1 MNRIIYWFFLLNIRF
16 FQILPFK
23 LLYIVSDMFYLLVYY
38 IIRYR
43 KKVVFKNLTN
53 SFPDYTPKQIEQIA
67 KGFYQHFCDITAE
80 SIKGFTMSRKQLL
93 ERYKVLNPEVSD
105 MYFSQRK
112 SIIQLASHY
121 CNWEWGILSVG
132 MQFQHETISL
142 YKKLKNQYVEKYAKK
157 QRERFGMKMLS
168 IYDTRASF
176 EEKKETP
183 IAYIMAADQSPS
195 NTKKAY
201 WLDFLNQDTACLHG
215 PENYSRMLNMPV
227 VYFNVKKVKRGYYTL
242 EVINIESEPATTAES
257 EITQRYMQTLEKSIK
272 QQPQYWLWSHKRWK
286 RNRPKP
292 EDS

>member
-1 MNRIIYWFFLLNIRF
+1 MNRIIYWFFLFNVRV
-16 FQILPFK
+16 FQILPFRM
-23 LLYIVSDMFYLLVYY
+23 LYILSDMFYLLVYY

-53 SFPDYTPKQIEQIA
+53 SFPEHNPKQTEKIA
-67 KGFYQHFCDITAE
+67 KRFYRHFCDITVE

-93 ERYKVLNPEVSD
+93 ERYKVLNSEVSD
-105 MYFSQRK
+105 AYFSQGK

-142 YKKLKNQYVEKYAKK
+142 YKQLKNQYVEKYAKK

-176 EEKKETP
+176 EENKETP
-183 IAYIMAADQSPS
+183 VAYIMAADQSPS
-195 NTKKAY
+195 NTRKAY

-227 VYFNVKKVKRGYYTL
+227 VYFNVKKVKRGFYTL
-242 EVINIESEPATTAES
+242 QVINIESEPANTAES
-257 EITQRYMQTLEKSIK
+257 EITRRYMQTLEKSIK
-272 QQPQYWLWSHKRWK
+272 QQPEYWLWSHKRWK

-292 EDS
+292 EDN